1 VDSGLQSVLGFFTL
15 LLLPF
20 LGIMGL
26 LRKRAVPWLA
36 AFAVL
41 WTCGGFLA
49 LQSLE
54 RASPDRAPLERAW
67 RVGTFLALAF
77 LGTAWLVRRRSVAR
91 WLKFAFATAAVVG
104 FLRALYLYVNAYA

>member
-1 VDSGLQSVLGFFTL
+1 MDSGLQSVLGFFTL

-36 AFAVL
+36 AFTAL
-41 WTCGGFLA
+41 WAGGGFLL
-49 LQSLE
+49 LQSLD
-54 RASPDRAPLERAW
+54 RASPDHAPLERAW

-77 LGTAWLVRRRSVAR
+77 LGTAWLVRRRAVAR
-91 WLKFAFATAAVVG
+91 WLKFAFAVAAIVG
-104 FLRALYLYVNAYA
+104 FLRALYLYLHAYA